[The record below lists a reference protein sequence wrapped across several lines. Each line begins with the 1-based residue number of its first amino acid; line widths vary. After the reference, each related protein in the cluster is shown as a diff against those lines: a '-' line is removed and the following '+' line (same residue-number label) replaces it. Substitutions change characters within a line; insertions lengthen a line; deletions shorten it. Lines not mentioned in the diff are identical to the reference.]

1 MSSRREHGSGTPS
14 NASARQNEYFIPRDG
29 IDREVITADICRYLG
44 NDALVRPGTYEDKKS
59 GRTIQGYFVTAYRN
73 LTSAMI
79 ADLKADSARWEQE
92 RRNHSGGTLTSHDS
106 SAFFLRSSKSNSP
119 PARYSDSQNRF
130 NSSTQYDTSGVIY
143 PNGPSGDSYKSVPRY
158 PGSDAPGYSASTG
171 SQPYH
176 QENRQSGYGGQY
188 PQATFSP
195 QVQDARAYPQQPVA
209 GSSSVYGGQAYPNHP
224 TNNVPDPVPYYSGG
238 MSVVSPQSQHRP
250 QAGYP
255 DGRIDASSRSAY
267 PPSSYGAQEQAYYTS
282 QYPIPQPH
290 DASFGRQAYGATNQA
305 EILGTS
311 SGQAPMYDSRQYEP
325 QPQYDNQTPPPT
337 RPVASSSSQ
346 AQTGHSGSS
355 HSRRSDRERDRDD
368 RRGRR

>member
-1 MSSRREHGSGTPS
+1 
-14 NASARQNEYFIPRDG
+14 
-29 IDREVITADICRYLG
+29 
-44 NDALVRPGTYEDKKS
+44 
-59 GRTIQGYFVTAYRN
+59 
-73 LTSAMI
+73 MI

-106 SAFFLRSSKSNSP
+106 SAFFMRSSKSNSP

-130 NSSTQYDTSGVIY
+130 SGAGLSQYDTSGVIY
-143 PNGPSGDSYKSVPRY
+143 PSGPSRDSYESVPRY

-176 QENRQSGYGGQY
+176 QDNRQSGYGGQY
-188 PQATFSP
+188 PQATFSQAP
-195 QVQDARAYPQQPVA
+195 DTRTYPQQPVP
-209 GSSSVYGGQAYPNHP
+209 GSSSVYGGQAYSNHP

-250 QAGYP
+250 QVYQES
-255 DGRIDASSRSAY
+255 RIDASSRSAY
-267 PPSSYGAQEQAYYTS
+267 APSSYGASDQQAYYGGG
-282 QYPIPQPH
+282 QYPMNPQSQPQPL
-290 DASFGRQAYGATNQA
+290 DASFGRQAYGSTSQA
-305 EILGTS
+305 EMLGTS
-311 SGQAPMYDSRQYEP
+311 GQVPMYDRQYEP
-325 QPQYDNQTPPPT
+325 QPQYDNQTPPPS

-368 RRGRR
+368 RPRRR

>member
-1 MSSRREHGSGTPS
+1 MSSRRDHGSGTPS

-59 GRTIQGYFVTAYRN
+59 GRVIQGYFVTAYRN

-92 RRNHSGGTLTSHDS
+92 RRNHSG
-106 SAFFLRSSKSNSP
+106 
-119 PARYSDSQNRF
+119 ARYSDSQNRF
-130 NSSTQYDTSGVIY
+130 SGA
-143 PNGPSGDSYKSVPRY
+143 SQY

-195 QVQDARAYPQQPVA
+195 QVQDTRTYPQQPVP
-209 GSSSVYGGQAYPNHP
+209 GSSSVYGGQAYSNHP

-255 DGRIDASSRSAY
+255 DSRIDASSRSAY
-267 PPSSYGAQEQAYYTS
+267 PPSSYGTQEQAYYA

-290 DASFGRQAYGATNQA
+290 DASFGRQAYGATSQA

-311 SGQAPMYDSRQYEP
+311 SGQTPMYDSRQYEP
-325 QPQYDNQTPPPT
+325 QPQYDNQTPPPS

>member
-1 MSSRREHGSGTPS
+1 MSSRRDHGSGTPS

-59 GRTIQGYFVTAYRN
+59 GRVIQGYFVTAYRN

-79 ADLKADSARWEQE
+79 TDLKADSARWEQE

-106 SAFFLRSSKSNSP
+106 SAFFMRSSKSNSP

-130 NSSTQYDTSGVIY
+130 SGA
-143 PNGPSGDSYKSVPRY
+143 SLSQY
-158 PGSDAPGYSASTG
+158 PGSDAPGYSASNA

-176 QENRQSGYGGQY
+176 QDNRQSGYGGQY
-188 PQATFSP
+188 PQGTFSP
-195 QVQDARAYPQQPVA
+195 QVPDARTYSQQPVP

-238 MSVVSPQSQHRP
+238 MSVVTPQSQHRP
-250 QAGYP
+250 QGYP
-255 DGRIDASSRSAY
+255 QDSRIDASSRSAY
-267 PPSSYGAQEQAYYTS
+267 PPSTYGGQEQAYYA

-290 DASFGRQAYGATNQA
+290 DASFGRQAYGSTSQA
-305 EILGTS
+305 ENLGTS
-311 SGQAPMYDSRQYEP
+311 SAQAPMYDRQYEP
-325 QPQYDNQTPPPT
+325 QPQYDNQTPAPS
-337 RPVASSSSQ
+337 RPAASSSSQ

-355 HSRRSDRERDRDD
+355 HSRRSDRERDRED
-368 RRGRR
+368 RPRRR

>member
-1 MSSRREHGSGTPS
+1 MSSRRDHGSGTPS

-59 GRTIQGYFVTAYRN
+59 GRVIQGYFVTAYRN

-92 RRNHSGGTLTSHDS
+92 RRNHSG
-106 SAFFLRSSKSNSP
+106 
-119 PARYSDSQNRF
+119 ARYSDSQNRF
-130 NSSTQYDTSGVIY
+130 SGA
-143 PNGPSGDSYKSVPRY
+143 SLSQY
-158 PGSDAPGYSASTG
+158 PGSDAPGYSASNA

-176 QENRQSGYGGQY
+176 QDNRQSGYGGQY
-188 PQATFSP
+188 PQGTFP
-195 QVQDARAYPQQPVA
+195 QVPDARTYSQQQVP

-250 QAGYP
+250 PGYP
-255 DGRIDASSRSAY
+255 QDASSRSAY
-267 PPSSYGAQEQAYYTS
+267 PPTTYGGQEQAFYA
-282 QYPIPQPH
+282 QYSIPQPH
-290 DASFGRQAYGATNQA
+290 DASFGRQAYGSTSQA

-311 SGQAPMYDSRQYEP
+311 SGQAPMYDRQYEP
-325 QPQYDNQTPPPT
+325 QPQYDNKTPPPS
-337 RPVASSSSQ
+337 RPAASSSSQ

-355 HSRRSDRERDRDD
+355 HSRRSDRERDRED
-368 RRGRR
+368 RPRRR